1 MTVAVPET
9 YWLEPGK
16 ILAGPSPARRS
27 QADTMRRLRTLLAAG
42 INTFVDL
49 TEEGEHV
56 PYAKLLAAMPES
68 RRRNVRYS
76 RKPLVDHQVPA
87 SPEIMQDILDHLHE
101 AVQDGQCIYLHCRAG
116 IGRTGTTIGCYLR
129 ERGARPDAAVTELN
143 RLWQQNARAAEWPR
157 TPETNEQESY
167 ILDWR
172 VQPPQGTHGT
182 GR

>member
-1 MTVAVPET
+1 MRAPLPPLPNS
-9 YWLEPGK
+9 YWVERGRL
-16 ILAGPSPARRS
+16 LAGEHPYGGSRDATR
-27 QADTMRRLRTLLAAG
+27 RRLELLLAAG
-42 INTFVDL
+42 VRSFLDL
-49 TEEGEHV
+49 TQAGEV
-56 PYAKLLAAMPES
+56 PGYRELLPAEINYANLPIPDHS
-68 RRRNVRYS
+68 VP
-76 RKPLVDHQVPA
+76 RKPAQMQ
-87 SPEIMQDILDHLHE
+87 EILRELRS
-101 AVQDGQCIYLHCRAG
+101 AVTERAAVYVHCRAG

-172 VQPPQGTHGT
+172 VQPLKGTHGT